1 MKQQEIKQFL
11 TTHDPEDI
19 LSWMVKDAT
28 PEEQHAAY
36 EIIMDEA
43 LNKAS
48 LPNKIIPKPTR
59 TLQKKRPR
67 EA

>member
-11 TTHDPEDI
+11 TTHNPEDV
-19 LSWMVKDAT
+19 LRWMVKDAT
-28 PEEQHAAY
+28 HEEQHAAY
-36 EIIMDEA
+36 QIIMDLA

-48 LPNKIIPKPTR
+48 LPYKIIPKPTR
-59 TLQKKRPR
+59 TLQPKRHR

>member
-11 TTHDPEDI
+11 TTHDPEDV
-19 LSWMVKDAT
+19 LRWMVKEASR
-28 PEEQHAAY
+28 EEQRVAY

-59 TLQKKRPR
+59 TLQPKRHR

>member
-11 TTHDPEDI
+11 TTHDPEDV
-19 LSWMVKDAT
+19 LRWMVKDAT
-28 PEEQHAAY
+28 QEEQHAAY
-36 EIIMDEA
+36 EFIMNAA

-48 LPNKIIPKPTR
+48 LPNKIMPKPTP
-59 TLQKKRPR
+59 TIETKRHR